1 MEDNSTPTS
10 TDTITRSVPHLR
22 LVPDVIDIDHAHPPK
37 PTVRCS
43 LAALAGF
50 LREHEEWSGVL
61 GWDDFGKR
69 VVFRAPAPALIGAMK
84 GAELNDTLVSRIRLW
99 FEEDLGLE
107 VKKELLLEAIRVVA
121 RENTFHPVREYLSS
135 LAWDGQAR
143 IAKWLEDYCAVKPT
157 AAEHAGLVRAV
168 ATKWLVSC
176 VARAMTPGSKVDTML
191 ILEGRQGIG
200 KSTALQ
206 ALAGS
211 EFFSDS
217 QIDFGSKDACQT
229 IQGVWIYELS
239 ELDVLLRS
247 ETSKSKAFLSRSVD
261 RFRIPYGRSPES
273 IPRSVVFCGTVNHG
287 GYLKDRTGN
296 RRFWMVRCE
305 DTINVEGIRDVR
317 DQLWAEAT
325 ALYARGV
332 EWHLSPEEEALMA
345 HEQEERV
352 EEDPCEERV
361 SEWLGKQGSTAIA
374 VDALLENA
382 LGMSGATKNPVIT
395 RRVSAI
401 LQGLGYRRHK
411 VTVEGRRCWRY
422 LPSAVPPS
430 QCPTADE

>member
-1 MEDNSTPTS
+1 MDENSTPTS
-10 TDTITRSVPHLR
+10 TDIIPKSVRHLR
-22 LVPDVIDIDHAHPPK
+22 LVPDVFDTGHIRPPK
-37 PTVRCS
+37 TMVRCS
-43 LAALAGF
+43 LAALVGF
-50 LREHEEWSGVL
+50 LREHPAWSGVL
-61 GWDDFGKR
+61 AWDDFGKQ
-69 VVFRAPAPALIGAMK
+69 VVFRASPPALIGAIK
-84 GAELNDTLVSRIRLW
+84 GAELNDPLVSRIRLW
-99 FEEDLGLE
+99 FEEDLGVE

-121 RENTFHPVREYLSS
+121 RENAFHPVREYLAA
-135 LAWDGQAR
+135 LVWDGTPR
-143 IAKWLEDYCAVKPT
+143 IATWLETYCAVKPT
-157 AAEHAGLVRAV
+157 SPEHADLVRAI
-168 ATKWLVSC
+168 ASKWLISC
-176 VARAMTPGSKVDTML
+176 VARAMAPGCKVDTML

-206 ALAGS
+206 ALAGA
-211 EFFSDS
+211 EFFCDALL
-217 QIDFGSKDACQT
+217 DFGNKDACQT

-261 RFRIPYGRSPES
+261 RFRVPYGRSPES

-305 DTINVEGIRDVR
+305 DPIDVEGIRGVR
-317 DQLWAEAT
+317 DQLWAEAA
-325 ALYARGV
+325 ALQAKGV

-345 HEQEERV
+345 REQEERV
-352 EEDPCEERV
+352 EEDPCEERIA
-361 SEWLGKQGSTAIA
+361 EWLCKQGSSAIA
-374 VDALLENA
+374 VDVLLENA
-382 LGMSGATKNPVIT
+382 LGMTGATKNPAIT

-401 LQGLGYRRHK
+401 LQGLGYRRQK

-430 QCPTADE
+430 HCPTEDE